1 MISKNYVS
9 CRKFHHNLAYL
20 RTDIFS
26 MEFKYKKIKKLD
38 IKKWLQGGNSK
49 IYLII
54 LVVFLAA
61 VIFAL
66 TSIKE
71 LSKNSQSNNNITQSD
86 ESDNNKETSAFVENN
101 LGYKLRVNKS
111 QNFITVYK
119 KDSSG
124 EFKPLSVFA
133 CSVNSN
139 VNTGD
144 TVISNKQTWSM
155 LASNTY
161 GHYTCI
167 LGNGAYIHSVPY
179 WSQNVKQLN
188 VDAYNRLG
196 ITANTGSIYLQA
208 KDAKWIYENCGVNI
222 PVEIYEDANEKALL
236 DYKIPDKLAAGAN
249 YDPSDTEALNANI
262 NGKIDY
268 MSGVKNCQ
276 IALNQ
281 PFDKWEGIYAV
292 DTNGNNITSS
302 ITISGNVDVTKP
314 GVYTLIYYLSDNFGT
329 DLAYYR
335 YVTVGEGETSNA
347 ADNNNNKQQTTAA
360 PLPSAAQPQTSQP
373 QTPAS
378 QQQSSNQQQ

>member
-1 MISKNYVS
+1 
-9 CRKFHHNLAYL
+9 
-20 RTDIFS
+20 
-26 MEFKYKKIKKLD
+26 MEFKYQKIKKLD

-71 LSKNSQSNNNITQSD
+71 LSKNSQSDNNITQSD

-155 LASNTY
+155 LA
-161 GHYTCI
+161 
-167 LGNGAYIHSVPY
+167 
-179 WSQNVKQLN
+179 
-188 VDAYNRLG
+188 
-196 ITANTGSIYLQA
+196 
-208 KDAKWIYENCGVNI
+208 
-222 PVEIYEDANEKALL
+222 
-236 DYKIPDKLAAGAN
+236 
-249 YDPSDTEALNANI
+249 
-262 NGKIDY
+262 
-268 MSGVKNCQ
+268 
-276 IALNQ
+276 
-281 PFDKWEGIYAV
+281 
-292 DTNGNNITSS
+292 
-302 ITISGNVDVTKP
+302 
-314 GVYTLIYYLSDNFGT
+314 
-329 DLAYYR
+329 
-335 YVTVGEGETSNA
+335 
-347 ADNNNNKQQTTAA
+347 
-360 PLPSAAQPQTSQP
+360 
-373 QTPAS
+373 
-378 QQQSSNQQQ
+378 

>member
-1 MISKNYVS
+1 
-9 CRKFHHNLAYL
+9 
-20 RTDIFS
+20 
-26 MEFKYKKIKKLD
+26 MEFKYQKIKKLD

-161 GHYTCI
+161 GH
-167 LGNGAYIHSVPY
+167 
-179 WSQNVKQLN
+179 
-188 VDAYNRLG
+188 
-196 ITANTGSIYLQA
+196 
-208 KDAKWIYENCGVNI
+208 
-222 PVEIYEDANEKALL
+222 
-236 DYKIPDKLAAGAN
+236 
-249 YDPSDTEALNANI
+249 
-262 NGKIDY
+262 
-268 MSGVKNCQ
+268 
-276 IALNQ
+276 
-281 PFDKWEGIYAV
+281 
-292 DTNGNNITSS
+292 
-302 ITISGNVDVTKP
+302 
-314 GVYTLIYYLSDNFGT
+314 
-329 DLAYYR
+329 
-335 YVTVGEGETSNA
+335 
-347 ADNNNNKQQTTAA
+347 
-360 PLPSAAQPQTSQP
+360 
-373 QTPAS
+373 
-378 QQQSSNQQQ
+378 

>member
-26 MEFKYKKIKKLD
+26 MEFKYQKIKKLD

-133 CSVNSN
+133 CSVNS
-139 VNTGD
+139 
-144 TVISNKQTWSM
+144 K
-155 LASNTY
+155 
-161 GHYTCI
+161 
-167 LGNGAYIHSVPY
+167 
-179 WSQNVKQLN
+179 
-188 VDAYNRLG
+188 
-196 ITANTGSIYLQA
+196 
-208 KDAKWIYENCGVNI
+208 
-222 PVEIYEDANEKALL
+222 
-236 DYKIPDKLAAGAN
+236 
-249 YDPSDTEALNANI
+249 
-262 NGKIDY
+262 
-268 MSGVKNCQ
+268 
-276 IALNQ
+276 
-281 PFDKWEGIYAV
+281 
-292 DTNGNNITSS
+292 
-302 ITISGNVDVTKP
+302 
-314 GVYTLIYYLSDNFGT
+314 NFGI
-329 DLAYYR
+329 
-335 YVTVGEGETSNA
+335 
-347 ADNNNNKQQTTAA
+347 
-360 PLPSAAQPQTSQP
+360 
-373 QTPAS
+373 PAVLS
-378 QQQSSNQQQ
+378 ICFL

>member
-1 MISKNYVS
+1 
-9 CRKFHHNLAYL
+9 
-20 RTDIFS
+20 
-26 MEFKYKKIKKLD
+26 MEFKYQKIKKLD

-144 TVISNKQTWSM
+144 TVISNKQTWSI
-155 LASNTY
+155 LALNTY

-167 LGNGAYIHSVPY
+167 LGNGAYIAFC
-179 WSQNVKQLN
+179 N
-188 VDAYNRLG
+188 
-196 ITANTGSIYLQA
+196 
-208 KDAKWIYENCGVNI
+208 
-222 PVEIYEDANEKALL
+222 
-236 DYKIPDKLAAGAN
+236 
-249 YDPSDTEALNANI
+249 
-262 NGKIDY
+262 
-268 MSGVKNCQ
+268 
-276 IALNQ
+276 
-281 PFDKWEGIYAV
+281 
-292 DTNGNNITSS
+292 
-302 ITISGNVDVTKP
+302 
-314 GVYTLIYYLSDNFGT
+314 LIGH
-329 DLAYYR
+329 
-335 YVTVGEGETSNA
+335 
-347 ADNNNNKQQTTAA
+347 KM
-360 PLPSAAQPQTSQP
+360 
-373 QTPAS
+373 
-378 QQQSSNQQQ
+378 

>member
-1 MISKNYVS
+1 
-9 CRKFHHNLAYL
+9 
-20 RTDIFS
+20 
-26 MEFKYKKIKKLD
+26 MEFKYQKIKKLD

-71 LSKNSQSNNNITQSD
+71 LSKNSQSDNNITQSD

-155 LASNTY
+155 L
-161 GHYTCI
+161 
-167 LGNGAYIHSVPY
+167 V
-179 WSQNVKQLN
+179 
-188 VDAYNRLG
+188 
-196 ITANTGSIYLQA
+196 
-208 KDAKWIYENCGVNI
+208 
-222 PVEIYEDANEKALL
+222 
-236 DYKIPDKLAAGAN
+236 
-249 YDPSDTEALNANI
+249 
-262 NGKIDY
+262 
-268 MSGVKNCQ
+268 
-276 IALNQ
+276 
-281 PFDKWEGIYAV
+281 
-292 DTNGNNITSS
+292 
-302 ITISGNVDVTKP
+302 
-314 GVYTLIYYLSDNFGT
+314 
-329 DLAYYR
+329 
-335 YVTVGEGETSNA
+335 
-347 ADNNNNKQQTTAA
+347 
-360 PLPSAAQPQTSQP
+360 
-373 QTPAS
+373 
-378 QQQSSNQQQ
+378 